1 MRRLVSTIIILSAF
15 VGILIAQETDIR
27 RIDTPDNAVEQLREA
42 RQAATHDTLRPAEPV
57 RRKVDIM
64 ADEVR
69 PYNTEEDSIVY
80 FLGNFAA
87 HHNGAVISCDSA
99 VRYGDASIGFFG
111 RVIINQDS
119 IYIYGDSALYD
130 GVSNVAEIYAPIVKV
145 VDGDALLYTY
155 NFSFNTADKIGRYSN
170 GGVLVQD
177 NDIMES
183 QRGYYYADSHDIIC
197 VEDVEMHGA
206 DYDMKS
212 DSAIYNTETKFA
224 RFFTNSEIWNAD
236 GDYLSAD
243 EGHYD
248 QSQNLYMVT
257 RNGYILSEE
266 QEMWGDSI
274 AYYRTNGHI
283 IAHGN
288 IQMDDFKNKVMA
300 FGDYAEYWSE
310 PGNAILTRNPATIS
324 YDLSQSD
331 SVFMRADSM
340 LLFTIDRYA
349 EKEAPSES
357 EKSEA
362 EPQDSPKTEQFTPTA
377 PTTLDKAANEVSKSD
392 ASKIADRV
400 TERTAK
406 KAVELPTVKTAE
418 QAINPAIENIANA
431 KLNTASAKENTPT
444 PTSVTPNQATEKVE
458 KHAPQDSIAQDNL
471 AQEDNTTQDSVLV
484 DTVKYTP
491 KQLKAKAKEAARKE
505 KEAARQE
512 KAAKQKVID
521 SLRKI
526 KLDSIAAIRQAKITA
541 MLKQMSIRELERAA
555 RDSVRRAEKRAK
567 LAAKGRDVSELD
579 KLDSLSTLEANR
591 LRQDTTKLAAILNE
605 DSIAKQRS
613 EIAQQVKDN
622 MRQESEGELSG
633 SASDSLQL
641 DSIYRLVKAY
651 RNVRMYRSDA
661 QMICDSMVSN
671 STDSIIH
678 LYIEPVMWN
687 NANQIASKQVDVFT
701 RNQQIERAEFLE
713 EPIMISEIDTTYY
726 NQITGKS
733 MIALFRNN
741 EIYQN
746 DVTGNVQTIFFN
758 TESEKSKVV
767 TEMVYLE
774 SATASFYIEDKQLV
788 GVTYRNDIPFKF
800 YPIKQVPENQEK
812 RLPGFKWVP
821 EKRPTRENIFDRT
834 IRPTM
839 REERRLRERPRFS
852 IIEKMDRHKEQLI
865 RDGVWYDREDELS
878 PEIIEWRNSREL

>member
-1 MRRLVSTIIILSAF
+1 MRRLVSTIIIISAF
-15 VGILIAQETDIR
+15 VGILVAREADIR
-27 RIDTPDNAVEQLREA
+27 RIDTTHNAVEELKQA
-42 RQAATHDTLRPAEPV
+42 RQAASRDTVRSAKPV

-69 PYNTEEDSIVY
+69 PYNSETDSIVY

-99 VRYGDASIGFFG
+99 VRYGDSRIGFFG

-119 IYIYGDSALYD
+119 IYIYGDSAIYD

-145 VDGDALLYTY
+145 IDGDALLYTY

-197 VEDVEMHGA
+197 VEQVEMHGA

-224 RFFTNSEIWNAD
+224 KFFTNSEIWNVD

-266 QEMWGDSI
+266 QEIWGDSI
-274 AYYRTNGHI
+274 AYYRTDGHI
-283 IAHGN
+283 VAHGN

-310 PGNAILTRNPATIS
+310 PGNAILTKNPATIS
-324 YDLSQSD
+324 YDLEQSD
-331 SVFMRADSM
+331 SVFMRADSL

-349 EKEAPSES
+349 KKSTPTENQDSVATEEIAARASEPQ
-357 EKSEA
+357 EKSHA
-362 EPQDSPKTEQFTPTA
+362 TS
-377 PTTLDKAANEVSKSD
+377 TLQEDKAESKDEPKRFSPSTIGGKDGREFSALDSNSKLKNPTNNLATDPLSKPTESNKNTEDNEN
-392 ASKIADRV
+392 
-400 TERTAK
+400 
-406 KAVELPTVKTAE
+406 AE
-418 QAINPAIENIANA
+418 NSEPRPAIDSI
-431 KLNTASAKENTPT
+431 SR
-444 PTSVTPNQATEKVE
+444 
-458 KHAPQDSIAQDNL
+458 DSIAQDSTL
-471 AQEDNTTQDSVLV
+471 A
-484 DTVKYTP
+484 DTVQYTP
-491 KQLKAKAKEAARKE
+491 KQLKAMAKEAK
-505 KEAARQE
+505 KKQEAAIR
-512 KAAKQKVID
+512 KV
-521 SLRKI
+521 
-526 KLDSIAAIRQAKITA
+526 KLDSIAAVRQAKITA
-541 MLKQMSIRELERAA
+541 MLMEMNARELERAA

-567 LAAKGRDVSELD
+567 LAAKGRDVSQLD
-579 KLDSLSTLEANR
+579 MLDSLATLKSNR
-591 LRQDTTKLAAILNE
+591 LRQDTTSLEYKRKMDSLN
-605 DSIAKQRS
+605 K
-613 EIAQQVKDN
+613 V
-622 MRQESEGELSG
+622 RQEIIEDARE
-633 SASDSLQL
+633 SARRSFDDPNDSQIDSTQL

-651 RNVRMYRSDA
+651 RNVRMFRTDA
-661 QMICDSMVSN
+661 QMICDSLVSN

-678 LYIEPVMWN
+678 LYIKPVMWN
-687 NANQIASKQVDVFT
+687 NANQIASNQVDVYT

-713 EPIMISEIDTTYY
+713 EPIMVAQIDTAYY
-726 NQITGKS
+726 NQIAGKS
-733 MIALFRNN
+733 MTALFRNN

-758 TESEKSKVV
+758 TEDEKSKVV

-774 SATASFYIEDKQLV
+774 SATASFYLEDKQLV

-800 YPIKQVPENQEK
+800 YPINQVPPTQEK
-812 RLPGFKWVP
+812 QLPGFKWVP
-821 EKRPTRENIFDRT
+821 ELRPTRDNIFNRT

-839 REERRLRERPRFS
+839 RNERRERERPRFS
-852 IIEKMDRHKEQLI
+852 IVEKMDRHKEQLM